1 VAVQQATTNRML
13 STIPNVRSM
22 LSRGASTIHALPL
35 VFHPTITWLLLR
47 QSLVERWWTLVLK
60 GCQVLSIK
68 EAVPLSVLWSVTPEA
83 CHLERAIISSFS
95 WGWVNHLHCD
105 LHVGTWP
112 VKTAHF
118 MLLWRIILPCNKKE
132 LTEQDYIKKELFPEA
147 SPCKIKAMSSSELA

>member
-1 VAVQQATTNRML
+1 MQCPRNESFSVVLRDEHLHWL
-13 STIPNVRSM
+13 SESSGFFQIQR
-22 LSRGASTIHALPL
+22 LGASYLTHYFSGPLSWPYNKPQRTECCQQSQMYARCYHVGHQPFPL

-95 WGWVNHLHCD
+95 SGWVNHLHCD
-105 LHVGTWP
+105 LHVGT
-112 VKTAHF
+112 
-118 MLLWRIILPCNKKE
+118 
-132 LTEQDYIKKELFPEA
+132 
-147 SPCKIKAMSSSELA
+147 